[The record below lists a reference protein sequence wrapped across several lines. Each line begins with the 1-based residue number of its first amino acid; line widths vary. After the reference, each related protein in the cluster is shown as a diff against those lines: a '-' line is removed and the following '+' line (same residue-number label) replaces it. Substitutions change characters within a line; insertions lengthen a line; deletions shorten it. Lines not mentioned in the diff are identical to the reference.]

1 MGGVVREYAE
11 MTPKTDT
18 MSAIMQ
24 LNITARPEFLA
35 EFSNQQLCQYL
46 QRLRD
51 TRERRAPWDALAFA
65 PSAPWSAPADKQR
78 RAS

>member
-1 MGGVVREYAE
+1 
-11 MTPKTDT
+11 MTPKSDT

-24 LNITARPEFLA
+24 LNMTARPEFLA
-35 EFSNQQLCQYL
+35 NFSNQQLCQYL

-51 TRERRAPWDALAFA
+51 TRDRRMPWESMIFAPAAPWH
-65 PSAPWSAPADKQR
+65 APAQQR

>member
-1 MGGVVREYAE
+1 

-24 LNITARPEFLA
+24 LNISARPEFLA
-35 EFSNQQLCQYL
+35 EFSNQELCHYL

-51 TRERRAPWDALAFA
+51 TRDRRTPWEALSLA
-65 PSAPWSAPADKQR
+65 PSAPWTAPGGQHR

>member
-1 MGGVVREYAE
+1 MI
-11 MTPKTDT
+11 PKNDT

-24 LNITARPEFLA
+24 LNISARPEFLA

-46 QRLRD
+46 QRLRE
-51 TRERRAPWDALAFA
+51 TRERRGPWDGYA
-65 PSAPWSAPADKQR
+65 PGPEAPWSAGADARR